1 MLPALDATTINT
13 ALILVAV
20 CVLVRISVQLSELQK
35 LLKQQLPDAPAA
47 APALTGPTGA
57 AVVTPEQRAAYLKQS
72 QGMVEQMLEFTS
84 PKSTVNWQSQGT
96 VDGAAA
102 YFAQLP
108 GSDVVCTKG
117 VIDVK
122 VTEFD
127 DVVHAFT
134 DANTTELLYNQ
145 MSEVDKQFVECR
157 VLGLVDKQFANGKAG
172 HDGAPP
178 SFKAQLEWQCFKAP
192 PVYPRDFCWL
202 SVCKKTVGEGG
213 RAAFVS
219 ICQSVERAECPDL
232 WQDRGFV
239 RGEVVRAGYVFRATA
254 DPQIWQLSYVV
265 QIDPKGLLPKFI
277 VNLVARDQAGVAGR
291 MASLVHRGNAASAAL
306 RSSPAAGGGAASVS
320 VWASQ
325 PLFHVPVGGAIRP
338 QRVPLGTLAAGQRVA
353 WQLWAEDAADSA
365 RVGCCLVRR
374 GDEASVGSDG
384 SLRKT
389 TPMAPPPA
397 GAAAPKGVLQGEA
410 AVAVGGEEYELL
422 LDYPPST
429 GWFGGELPVVFYQWR
444 LV

>member
-1 MLPALDATTINT
+1 MI
-13 ALILVAV
+13 
-20 CVLVRISVQLSELQK
+20 
-35 LLKQQLPDAPAA
+35 
-47 APALTGPTGA
+47 
-57 AVVTPEQRAAYLKQS
+57 
-72 QGMVEQMLEFTS
+72 EQMLEFTS
-84 PKSTVNWQSQGT
+84 PESAVSWQSQGT

-108 GSDVVCTKG
+108 GSDIVCTKG
-117 VIDVK
+117 VIDVT

-157 VLGLVDKQFANGKAG
+157 VLGLVERQFANGKEG
-172 HDGAPP
+172 RDGAPP

-202 SVCKKTVGEGG
+202 SVCKKTTGEGG

-254 DPQIWQLSYVV
+254 DPQTWQLSYVV

-277 VNLVARDQAGVAGR
+277 VNLVAKDQAGVAGR

-306 RSSPAAGGGAASVS
+306 RSSPAKAAKGGGGGGTSASS
-320 VWASQ
+320 AWASR

-338 QRVPLGTLAAGQRVA
+338 QRVPLGSLASGQRVA
-353 WQLWAEDAADSA
+353 WQLWAEDAAVSA

-374 GDEASVGSDG
+374 GDEASVESDG

-397 GAAAPKGVLQGEA
+397 AAKGVLLGEA
-410 AVAVGGEEYELL
+410 AAAVGGEYELL
-422 LDYPPST
+422 LDYPPSG
-429 GWFGGELPVVFYQWR
+429 GWFAGETPVIFYQWR